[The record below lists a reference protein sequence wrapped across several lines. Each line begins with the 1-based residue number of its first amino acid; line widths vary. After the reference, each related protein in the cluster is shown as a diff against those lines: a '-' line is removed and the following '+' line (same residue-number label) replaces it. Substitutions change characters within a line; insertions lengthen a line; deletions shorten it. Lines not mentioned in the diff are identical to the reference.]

1 MQEQR
6 KMLEEAFRQT
16 LQEKVWEGSRRWKSI
31 VEEVGL
37 TEGQAMVLKALGKRN
52 ETCSMRELSELSQQ
66 SGAVLTGVIDRL
78 LKLNLVIRQADARD
92 RRVVMIALTTQGKER
107 LAELEALDRSK
118 ITEDLQAFSDAD
130 VQQFISLLQKFSQG
144 IRRSMSGTAPLAQ
157 PESPC

>member
-6 KMLEEAFRQT
+6 KMLMEAFRQT

-37 TEGQAMVLKALGKRN
+37 TEGQAMVLKALGERN

-107 LAELEALDRSK
+107 LAELETLDRSK
-118 ITEDLQAFSDAD
+118 IAEDLQAFSDD
-130 VQQFISLLQKFSQG
+130 EVQQFTSLLQKFSQG
-144 IRRSMSGTAPLAQ
+144 IRLSMRRTHCSDQ
-157 PESPC
+157 PASPC